1 MEKEGSDQAA
11 SDDSR
16 WLEKNG
22 SSYRNRSHHHQSQWL
37 QSTLAELE
45 RKIQKIL
52 ELVEDD
58 GDTFAQRA
66 EMYYKKRP
74 ELIRVV
80 EDLRKSYISL
90 ANKYDI
96 LRSESLCASSNS
108 FRLQSSLP
116 SSAVLALHLHEAEA
130 VNKGIITNP
139 KNTCGQDEDRVRTS
153 TTSSDLLEALTLSNS
168 AHSLMMPGDA
178 CDEELIRRRDKGDGG
193 GNRKVCKINGGFD
206 DSRRDRDG
214 DSSTIRIGSKYE
226 YEAEREDMWNKMRQ
240 SVSELMDDSLS
251 QQAELIRR
259 NNEKTES
266 IKRLGPYINQ
276 LQNENKRLK
285 ELLAQQQQQQQNKN
299 TADDRDRDCKHN
311 RSHLSKLKGLVFRK
325 KV

>member
-1 MEKEGSDQAA
+1 MEKEGGDRAA

-74 ELIRVV
+74 ELIGVV

-116 SSAVLALHLHEAEA
+116 PSAVLALQLHEAEA
-130 VNKGIITNP
+130 VNKGIITSP
-139 KNTCGQDEDRVRTS
+139 KNTSGQDEDHVRTS
-153 TTSSDLLEALTLSNS
+153 TTSSELLEARTLSNS
-168 AHSLMMPGDA
+168 GHSSMTPGDA

-214 DSSTIRIGSKYE
+214 D
-226 YEAEREDMWNKMRQ
+226 MWNKMRQ
-240 SVSELMDDSLS
+240 SVSELIDDNLS

-266 IKRLGPYINQ
+266 IKRLGPRINQ

-285 ELLAQQQQQQQNKN
+285 ELLAQQQQQQHKN

-325 KV
+325 NA